1 MRKWPTRALSHSL
14 ETSRT
19 SHHVFLT
26 TSQPSVVPH
35 HRPHHRQACY
45 CALRSQVRKPALD
58 KETSGRTAEGDFF
71 EELAIVWWK
80 VVCRILICSS
90 LQQGINE
97 YQRQEDE
104 ARQRIEDWIGVHK
117 DPARLSEQQMMA
129 LMNAHPDT
137 KLEVRVANTT
147 ARTEYEQALCI

>member
-1 MRKWPTRALSHSL
+1 M
-14 ETSRT
+14 
-19 SHHVFLT
+19 
-26 TSQPSVVPH
+26 
-35 HRPHHRQACY
+35 
-45 CALRSQVRKPALD
+45 
-58 KETSGRTAEGDFF
+58 
-71 EELAIVWWK
+71 WWK

-104 ARQRIEDWIGVHK
+104 ARQRVEDWIGVHK

-129 LMNAHPDT
+129 LINAHPDT

-147 ARTEYEQALCI
+147 ARTEYEQGLCI